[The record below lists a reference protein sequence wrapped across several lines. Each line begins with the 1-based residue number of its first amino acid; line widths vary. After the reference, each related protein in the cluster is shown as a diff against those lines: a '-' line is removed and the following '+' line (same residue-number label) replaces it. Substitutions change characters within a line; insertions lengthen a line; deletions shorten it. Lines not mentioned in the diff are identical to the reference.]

1 MAEATTI
8 SLAANNPLN
17 QLRKEYGFGRV
28 RAGMWVISILLF
40 ILIGWSFFAKLDEV
54 AIAIGEVVPQDQ
66 LKVVQHL
73 EGGVV
78 EEILVREGDPVQAG
92 DLLVRLKLGASAVNM
107 SEIEAAIDGFQLT
120 RMRLEAEAQRREPEF
135 DPEMVARRS
144 DLAESELAI
153 YEARLDEL
161 ARRTAVTKE
170 RIRQRRLEYDEL
182 IAHRDAL
189 QRDFGLGKERLQM
202 SSELVEEGLT
212 PRMEHVSL
220 QAEISKM
227 EGELDVMKASLPR
240 ASAAIKEAEA
250 ELAEER
256 EAYTRR
262 AIEELGEVRRRIN
275 TLAETLN
282 TASDQDKRTDVRA
295 PIDGVV
301 KTLRFNT
308 IGGVVQPGEAILDI
322 VPKSDQ
328 LVVRAKLDPKDRG
341 YVIEG
346 LPARVKVSTFD
357 YARYGDLD
365 GKVELIAASTD
376 MTQDGVPYYNVVVRT
391 EKTYLGDEAG
401 QYEIQPGMQAT
412 VDIHT
417 GKRTVMDFLIRPVL
431 KLRHEAFRER

>member
-120 RMRLEAEAQRREPEF
+120 RMRLEAEAGRREPEF

>member
-120 RMRLEAEAQRREPEF
+120 RMRLEAEAGRREPEF
-135 DPEMVARRS
+135 DAEMVARRS

-346 LPARVKVSTFD
+346 LPAHVKVSTFD
-357 YARYGDLD
+357 YARYGDLE

-391 EKTYLGDEAG
+391 DKTYLGDEAG

>member
-120 RMRLEAEAQRREPEF
+120 RMRLEAEAGRREPEF
-135 DPEMVARRS
+135 DAEMVARRS

-346 LPARVKVSTFD
+346 LPAHVKVSTFD
-357 YARYGDLD
+357 YARYGDLE

>member
-391 EKTYLGDEAG
+391 DKTYLGDEAG

>member
-189 QRDFGLGKERLQM
+189 QRDFGLGQERLQM

-391 EKTYLGDEAG
+391 DKTYLGDEAG

>member
-8 SLAANNPLN
+8 SLAQNNPLN

-28 RAGMWVISILLF
+28 RVGMWVISILIF

-189 QRDFGLGKERLQM
+189 QRDFGLGQERLQM

>member
-135 DPEMVARRS
+135 DAEMVARRS

-189 QRDFGLGKERLQM
+189 QRDFGLGQERLQM

>member
-120 RMRLEAEAQRREPEF
+120 RMRLEAEAGRREPEF

-189 QRDFGLGKERLQM
+189 QRDFGLGQERLQM

-391 EKTYLGDEAG
+391 DKTYLGDEAG

>member
-8 SLAANNPLN
+8 SLAQNNPLN

-120 RMRLEAEAQRREPEF
+120 RMRLEAEAGRREPEF
-135 DPEMVARRS
+135 DAEMVARRS

-346 LPARVKVSTFD
+346 LPAHVKVSTFD
-357 YARYGDLD
+357 YARYGDLE

-391 EKTYLGDEAG
+391 DKTYLGDEAG

>member
-135 DPEMVARRS
+135 DPAMVARRS

-189 QRDFGLGKERLQM
+189 QRDFGLGQERLQM

-346 LPARVKVSTFD
+346 LPAHVKVSTFD
-357 YARYGDLD
+357 YARYGDLE

-391 EKTYLGDEAG
+391 DKTYLGDEAG